1 MQNFPFLPFAGS
13 PQPFS
18 RHHADEGGREHVKP
32 QPGRKDLCGDDCRNE
47 DVGVRSPREPSSHLV
62 RVVPRQEA
70 VAEEA
75 EEDECCNRPSGVS
88 LRQTGK
94 RQERRVWRHRI
105 IPEAGVDA
113 DADGNLDEYWNKAC
127 RAIPQGLDVVLL
139 VQGVEFCKHG
149 LFIILVL
156 FDDGHALLVQG
167 EELHDGVCRLILYV
181 SKRIE
186 YNSHGDSKDDD
197 GEPEAR
203 LSKP

>member
-18 RHHADEGGREHVKP
+18 RHHADEGRREHVKP

-62 RVVPRQEA
+62 RAVPRQEA

-127 RAIPQGLDVVLL
+127 RAIPQGMLCFSCRASSSASMAFSSSLCFRMMAMRSL
-139 VQGVEFCKHG
+139 CKVKS
-149 LFIILVL
+149 FTTESV
-156 FDDGHALLVQG
+156 A
-167 EELHDGVCRLILYV
+167 
-181 SKRIE
+181 
-186 YNSHGDSKDDD
+186 
-197 GEPEAR
+197 
-203 LSKP
+203 